1 MNTPAPDEPEKCACE
16 GKDKDK
22 ASRRDFLLKIGFGL
36 NAIAAAAIGIPI
48 VGYALSSFVQKF
60 PLKRISLGP
69 VSNFP
74 EGTTRLASYE
84 NPYKRSWDGDTAK
97 IPCWVRHISGNEFQV
112 FAINCTHLGCPVR
125 WFDESKLFMCPCH
138 GGVFYEDG
146 THASGPPPRPLYT
159 YENFVENG
167 ELFVKGGILPTLAKP
182 KV

>member
-16 GKDKDK
+16 GKDNK
-22 ASRRDFLLKIGFGL
+22 ASRRDFLLKVGFGL

-74 EGTTRLASYE
+74 EGTTRIASYK
-84 NPYKRSWDGDTAK
+84 NPYSRNWDGDTAE

-138 GGVFYEDG
+138 GGVFYQDG

-159 YENFVENG
+159 YENLVENG
-167 ELFVKGGILPTLAKP
+167 ELFVMGGILPTLANP